1 MSFFDLLIGSEQ
13 SKYAAIAII
22 SVIFVICMS
31 FLINN
36 TDVSLSERFVTVV
49 LLILIVLL
57 PACLALFELTC
68 IVNGDSKN
76 SDTYCGYY
84 AWAITLIIII
94 HCVIIIVS
102 TFSSMFVYKKAKV
115 TVEADKKVNTLSPA
129 NAKQIAENMMN
140 FDESQQLTDKKDL
153 ATPFKD
159 SKPEEKK
166 AAKLVEKKQGGADNL
181 LDVMPNGMIKDN
193 GEIQGLDTGD
203 YANIE

>member
-36 TDVSLSERFVTVV
+36 TDVSLSERFVTVI

-102 TFSSMFVYKKAKV
+102 TFSSMFVYKKAKI

-140 FDESQQLTDKKDL
+140 YDESQKSQEKKDL
-153 ATPFKD
+153 VTPFAEPKV
-159 SKPEEKK
+159 EEKK
-166 AAKLVEKKQGGADNL
+166 KPDEKKQGGADHL
-181 LDVMPNGMIKDN
+181 LDVMPNSMIKDN
-193 GEIQGLDTGD
+193 GDIQGLDTGD